1 MGRTPRSQ
9 PLTIHNLRREYLASV
24 SQTSFTQ
31 PSRQSLSS
39 AEETQHVL
47 HKKREIIEELSDYDD
62 DDYPDDDD
70 DDNYEL
76 PD

>member
-1 MGRTPRSQ
+1 MGWTPRSQ
-9 PLTIHNLRREYLASV
+9 PLTIHNLRREYIASV
-24 SQTSFTQ
+24 SQTTFTQ

-39 AEETQHVL
+39 AEETQHGL
-47 HKKREIIEELSDYDD
+47 YKKREILEEFDYDD
-62 DDYPDDDD
+62 DDDDDYD

>member
-1 MGRTPRSQ
+1 MGWTPRSQ
-9 PLTIHNLRREYLASV
+9 PLTIHNLRREYIASV

-39 AEETQHVL
+39 AEETQHAL
-47 HKKREIIEELSDYDD
+47 YKKREILEELSDYD
-62 DDYPDDDD
+62 YDDDD
-70 DDNYEL
+70 DDDYDNYEL